1 MPALTPR
8 HKGNATLAI
17 MAFTALSACA
27 YLAGY
32 THAQGRCKVEQ
43 AKVETRAEIITQ
55 VVTVTDKAAVN
66 TLQAKLKA
74 YQAATSTLQAQI
86 EEAAHAHQTTPG
98 TADPGACALPVS
110 LRDNLNR
117 TLATGP

>member
-1 MPALTPR
+1 MPALTPP
-8 HKGNATLAI
+8 HSGNATLAVI
-17 MAFTALSACA
+17 GLTVLSACA

-32 THAQGRCKVEQ
+32 THGQSRVKVEQ
-43 AKVETRAEIITQ
+43 AKVETRTETITQ

-98 TADPGACALPVS
+98 ADPGACALPVS